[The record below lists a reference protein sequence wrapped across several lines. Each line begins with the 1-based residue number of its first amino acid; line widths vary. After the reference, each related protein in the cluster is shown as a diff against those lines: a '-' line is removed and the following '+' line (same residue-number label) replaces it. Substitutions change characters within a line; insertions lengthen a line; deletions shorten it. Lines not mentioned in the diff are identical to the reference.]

1 MDLPLATIINL
12 LEDAILCVDQN
23 STILLMNEA
32 AANRF
37 GCSRA
42 LASGRPARDFPAV
55 ANAVQHLN
63 LGEVSGFGAASKAV
77 RRLQIGAPDQEAVAM
92 EAVVSCALV
101 NGDRIYTAVLR
112 DVSLQQQMEKA
123 VYESRKTQAIG
134 ALASGIAHDFNNV
147 LAAVIS
153 QIDLALHAPE
163 CPPAL
168 KEHLIYAQTS
178 ARRGAEL
185 VNKLQTFSRQ
195 SKPVFGPLDIVDVLD
210 QVVFMLRRSIDP
222 KVAIDAPKPA
232 DLPWRVTAD
241 SSQIIQALLNL
252 GINARDAMPQ
262 GGRLTFTV
270 ENATF
275 ADDASPPRHPGD
287 FVRVAVS
294 DTGLG
299 MPPDVLSRIFEPYY
313 TTKDPSRGPGLGLS
327 ITAAVVAEHSGW
339 MEVESE
345 VGRGSRF
352 TLFLPR
358 SNEPASKPKQI
369 PIADTKATEGKE
381 RILVVDD
388 EELVRMVTK
397 AVLAYRGYQISEA
410 EDGEDAVEKYSKA
423 QPPFDL
429 VLMDLHMPR
438 LNGYDALIRIR
449 EINPEAKAVMLS
461 GGVQDPEEGIG
472 QMEKVAF
479 LHKPFEN
486 QELVRLV
493 RQMLDSE

>member
-1 MDLPLATIINL
+1 MDLPLTAIINS
-12 LEDAILCVDQN
+12 LEDAIVCVDERFV
-23 STILLMNEA
+23 LVLMNDA
-32 AANRF
+32 AAKAFDCDRTQVV
-37 GCSRA
+37 GQSASRYPL
-42 LASGRPARDFPAV
+42 LASAIR
-55 ANAVQHLN
+55 QLN
-63 LGEVSGFGAASKAV
+63 LGELTGFGDAAKAV
-77 RRLQIGAPDQEAVAM
+77 RRLQVERVGAAVVPM
-92 EAVVSCALV
+92 EAVVSCALI
-101 NGDRIYTAVLR
+101 NGNKLFTAVIR
-112 DVSLQQQMEKA
+112 DISFQQQMEKA

-153 QIDLALHAPE
+153 QIDLALYAPE
-163 CPPAL
+163 CPASL

-195 SKPVFGPLDIVDVLD
+195 NKTIFEPVNVAEVLD

-222 KVAIDAPKPA
+222 KVAIDAPKPTEA
-232 DLPWRVTAD
+232 PWLVTAD
-241 SSQIIQALLNL
+241 SNQITQALLNL
-252 GINARDAMPQ
+252 GINARDAMPR

-270 ENATF
+270 ENASF
-275 ADDASPPRHPGD
+275 AADSRLPRKTGD
-287 FVRVAVS
+287 FVRINVT

-299 MPPDVLSRIFEPYY
+299 MPPEVVSRIFEPYF

-327 ITAAVVAEHSGW
+327 ITSAVIAEHSGW

-345 VGRGSRF
+345 VGRGTRF
-352 TLFLPR
+352 AIFLPR
-358 SNEPASKPKQI
+358 SNAPVTKPRQI
-369 PIADTKATEGKE
+369 PAADSKATEGKE

-397 AVLAYRGYQISEA
+397 TVLAYRGYKVTEA
-410 EDGEDAVEKYSKA
+410 EDGEDAVEKYSRA
-423 QPPFDL
+423 PGDYDL

-438 LNGYDALIRIR
+438 LNGYDALVRIR
-449 EINPEAKAVMLS
+449 QINPKAKAIMLS
-461 GGVQDPEEGIG
+461 GGVQDPEDGIG
-472 QMEKVAF
+472 EMQKVAF

-493 RQMLDSE
+493 REILDAP